1 MSIINNINCL
11 LYNHLLVIID
21 YLKNRLLLYN
31 SNYNTCIL
39 HNHLRAPNVGDEK
52 STSLHQRLSAG
63 DELAFKLFFQK
74 NQPRLFS
81 YVYKVVKSREIAEE
95 LVLDIFVKI
104 WSAKEILSEVE
115 NVDAFLYRMAV
126 NKSLDFLRTAAR
138 EKRIQ
143 QLLNHHMQYEQATAA
158 SNHDLKEYSQHVTHC
173 LQLLTQ
179 QQQLVLSLSRD
190 EGLTHEQ
197 IADKLNLS
205 KNTVKNHIVTA
216 LKKMR
221 ELIKRGHLSVLL
233 TISLFF
239 IFFYS

>member
-1 MSIINNINCL
+1 LFNPLRSPNI
-11 LYNHLLVIID
+11 
-21 YLKNRLLLYN
+21 
-31 SNYNTCIL
+31 
-39 HNHLRAPNVGDEK
+39 GDEIP
-52 STSLHQRLSAG
+52 TSLHQRLSSG

-74 NQPRLFS
+74 NQPKLFT
-81 YVYKVVKSREIAEE
+81 YIYKVVKSREIAEE

-143 QLLNHHMQYEQATAA
+143 QLLNHHMQYEQATAT
-158 SNHDLKEYSQHVTHC
+158 SNHDLKEYNQRVTQC
-173 LQLLTQ
+173 LQMLTQ
-179 QQQLVLSLSRD
+179 QQQLVLNLSRE

-205 KNTVKNHIVTA
+205 KNTVKNHMVTA

-221 ELIKRGHLSVLL
+221 EFIKRGQLSILL
-233 TISLFF
+233 AISLFF
-239 IFFYS
+239 IFFISN